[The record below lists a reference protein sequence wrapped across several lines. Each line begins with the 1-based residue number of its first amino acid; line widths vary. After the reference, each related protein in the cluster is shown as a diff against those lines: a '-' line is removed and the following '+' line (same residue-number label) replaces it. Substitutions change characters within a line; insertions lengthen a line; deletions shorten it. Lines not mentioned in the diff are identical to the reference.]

1 MIFPIIQIYTLS
13 KTSLYFTTEDTG
25 ETFALKNIIKLYDY
39 PKMLLML
46 KLLFLLFYI
55 LYFRRN

>member
-25 ETFALKNIIKLYDY
+25 ETFALKNIIKLYDC

-55 LYFRRN
+55 L